1 MISKNE
7 PLVPIGIDIE
17 RLVHSREVG
26 CLAVQLGREMF
37 DWDEQHC
44 QQMFLLGL
52 VHDCGY
58 EFVDDLLDHP
68 IVGSNLLKESG
79 YFYWREVRWHG
90 IPHAPYYS
98 NELLV
103 LNIADL
109 LVGRDGRRVTL
120 IQRLNDIARRYG
132 TESEQ
137 FIRAKQLVCE
147 IDASLEK
154 IGSNLRVLREL
165 WNPEN
170 AEKECGD
177 LL

>member
-7 PLVPIGIDIE
+7 SLMSIGVDIE
-17 RLVHSREVG
+17 RLAHSKEVG
-26 CLAVQLGREMF
+26 RLAAQLGREIF

-44 QQMFLLGL
+44 QQVFLLGL

-58 EFVDDLLDHP
+58 EFVDDPLDHP

-79 YFYWREVRWHG
+79 YSYWREVRWHG

-109 LVGRDGRRVTL
+109 LVGRDGRRMSL
-120 IQRLNDIARRYG
+120 DQRLNDIARRYG
-132 TESEQ
+132 SESKQ
-137 FIRAKQLVCE
+137 FIQAKQLACE
-147 IDASLEK
+147 IDDSLEK
-154 IGSNLRVLREL
+154 PGLDLWSFAGSLEL
-165 WNPEN
+165 
-170 AEKECGD
+170 GG
-177 LL
+177 